1 MKTAEVDTGEVIRHD
16 NKLWQ
21 IMDKEILGHGKAAR
35 TYRLKLKDLATGQT
49 FDQVLRPE
57 AELETVYAANVNLEY
72 LYKDEDFYVFMNQ
85 QNYEEVRFAKEAIG
99 KKGVLLKENE
109 NVQALVVDGK
119 AISVEFPARVTLTVT
134 DTPDGVKQGNKEA
147 TLENGL
153 TILVPHIVTAGD
165 KVVIKTEDFS
175 YVERVTLKSM
185 SSGAVPGVS
194 GKEKAE

>member
-1 MKTAEVDTGEVIRHD
+1 MKTADVDTGEVIRHD

-72 LYKDEDFYVFMNQ
+72 LYKDKDFYVFMNQ

>member
-1 MKTAEVDTGEVIRHD
+1 MKTADVDTGEVIRHD
-16 NKLWQ
+16 NRLWQ

-35 TYRLKLKDLATGQT
+35 TYRLKLRDLATGQS

-57 AELETVYAANVNLEY
+57 AELETVYAANVTLEY

-85 QNYEEVRFAKEAIG
+85 QNYEEVRFAKDAIG

-119 AISVEFPARVTLTVT
+119 AITVEFPARITLTVT

-185 SSGAVPGVS
+185 SSGNVPGTG

>member
-1 MKTAEVDTGEVIRHD
+1 MKTADVDKGEIIRHD
-16 NKLWQ
+16 NRLWQ

-57 AELETVYAANVNLEY
+57 ADLETVYAANVTLEF

-85 QNYEEVRFAKEAIG
+85 QTYEEVRFAKDAIG

-109 NVQALVVDGK
+109 NIQALVAEGK
-119 AISVEFPARVTLTVT
+119 AISVEFPERITLTVSA
-134 DTPDGVKQGNKEA
+134 TPDGVKQGNKEA

-153 TILVPHIVTAGD
+153 TILVPHIVATGD
-165 KVVIKTEDFS
+165 QVVIKTEDFS

-185 SSGAVPGVS
+185 SSGAMPGTS
-194 GKEKAE
+194 GKDKAE